1 MPNKLFRKL
10 LLVFLPLAV
19 VLLYGVDF
27 YTMRALRQGTLE
39 TLALSYAPG
48 RLQELRPLHPDDPQE
63 LKDWVRWACFGEA
76 RVTVFRLDS
85 TVIADAAADPRAFD
99 GDGDLDVVRRAING
113 AGASSIRRSTRG
125 DRELAY
131 WAVRYGAPAGGT
143 PVVVRVALPLA
154 EPPSAVRKLRL
165 QVAGLVL
172 AVLLACGAAIYVIFS
187 SVERRIQ
194 RLGGFLD
201 QAAAGMIHTKMP
213 ESGWGELSSL
223 AQKARSATDQ
233 LGRRIQEL
241 TAQSD
246 FSVAVLRSM
255 SEGVVV
261 VNGEGRIVF
270 ANEGFAA
277 AIGVELSQ
285 CRGRPLLEVTRQQE
299 LVVAVERA
307 MSQGEMVSGEVEFG
321 TVRPRSFELAAARV
335 EAPTTSG
342 AVLVLHDVSE
352 IRRLERVRRDF
363 VANVSHE
370 LRTPLTAIQGF
381 AETLL
386 GGALDDPK
394 ASRRFLEIVRD
405 HATRLGRITD
415 DLLKLS
421 AIEAGKLTFEMRPL
435 NIAGLMDTCLETAAL
450 KAKAK
455 RIVLAADCPRDLP
468 PARGDIMRLQELLQ
482 NLLDNALQYTPEGG
496 SVKVRARQENEN
508 VVVCV
513 QDTGMGIPIAEQER
527 IFERFYRL
535 DAARS
540 RAVGGTGLGL
550 SIARHI
556 AEAHGGRIWVE
567 SEVGQGSRFYVTIPV
582 WKGEGDAEPSAP

>member
-1 MPNKLFRKL
+1 MPNKLSRRI

-39 TLALSYAPG
+39 TLALSYGPG
-48 RLQELRPLHPDDPQE
+48 RLQELRQLHPDDPKE
-63 LKDWVRWACFGEA
+63 LKDWVQWACFGEA

-85 TVIADAAADPRAFD
+85 TVIADATADPRAFD
-99 GDGDLDVVRRAING
+99 GDGDLEVVRRAIQQGDG
-113 AGASSIRRSTRG
+113 AAVRRSTLG

-131 WAVRYGAPAGGT
+131 WAARYGAPQGGT
-143 PVVVRVALPLA
+143 HVVVRVALPLA
-154 EPPSAVRKLRL
+154 EPPSAVRKLRW

-172 AVLLACGAAIYVIFS
+172 AVLLAAGAAIYTIIS
-187 SVERRIQ
+187 SFERRIQ
-194 RLGGFLD
+194 RLGGFFD
-201 QAAAGMIHTKMP
+201 QAAAGVIPTMLP
-213 ESGWGELSSL
+213 ESGWGALSSL
-223 AQKARSATDQ
+223 AQKARSVTDQ
-233 LGRRIQEL
+233 LRRQVREL

-246 FSVAVLRSM
+246 FSVAVLGSM

-277 AIGVELSQ
+277 AVGVELSQ
-285 CRGRPLLEVTRQQE
+285 CRGRPLLDVTRQQE
-299 LVVAVERA
+299 LVIAVERA
-307 MSQGEMVSGEVEFG
+307 MSQREMVSGEVEFG

-386 GGALDDPK
+386 GGALEDPK

-405 HATRLGRITD
+405 HAARLGRLTD
-415 DLLKLS
+415 DLLMLS

-450 KAKAK
+450 KAQAK
-455 RIVLAADCPRDLP
+455 SITLAADCPRDLP
-468 PARGDIMRLQELLQ
+468 TARGDIMRLQELLQ

-496 SVKVRARQENEN
+496 SVNVRARQENGN

-513 QDTGMGIPIAEQER
+513 QDTGMGIPVAEQER

-567 SEVGQGSRFYVTIPV
+567 SEVGRGSCFYVTIPV
-582 WKGEGDAEPSAP
+582 WTGEGDGGPSSP